1 MREDDK
7 KKTKETRR
15 QETVR
20 GRVEYFVVSRK
31 LATRQTRIALKLVT
45 ITEQHSLS
53 PSFSRTQEHINPHP
67 PSASLAKVLTAASI
81 YKRRDNAP
89 YHRHSREHGNH
100 SSAYAECFVSK
111 SPHSGKHPKC
121 REGKV
126 NSVVPSTYNARFRM
140 GPRMREDDKKKT
152 KETGRQETVRERVE
166 YFVVSRKLATRQ
178 TRIAL
183 KLVTITELH
192 PLSPSFSRTREP
204 IHLCTPSA
212 SLAKVLTTTNIYKRR
227 DNVPNAVILANAG
240 THSSA
245 YAESFVSK
253 SPYNDKHLQ
262 TKRPRLPL
270 PSFSRTREPILPRSP
285 RVSLAKV
292 LTTTNT
298 PNAERAR

>member
-100 SSAYAECFVSK
+100 SSAYAECFVSN
-111 SPHSGKHPKC
+111 SPYSGKHLQ
-121 REGKV
+121 
-126 NSVVPSTYNARFRM
+126 
-140 GPRMREDDKKKT
+140 T
-152 KETGRQETVRERVE
+152 KRQR
-166 YFVVSRKLATRQ
+166 
-178 TRIAL
+178 
-183 KLVTITELH
+183 H
-192 PLSPSFSRTREP
+192 PSPSFSRTRETIRP
-204 IHLCTPSA
+204 RPPRV

-227 DNVPNAVILANAG
+227 DNTLITVILANAG

-245 YAESFVSK
+245 SAESFVSK
-253 SPYNDKHLQ
+253 SPHSGKHLQ
-262 TKRPRLPL
+262 TTRQRPHCRH
-270 PSFSRTREPILPRSP
+270 SRERGNPFFRVRREFR
-285 RVSLAKV
+285 
-292 LTTTNT
+292 
-298 PNAERAR
+298 